1 MSFIS
6 SKHGSARNKQLRIQ
20 GWSKQ
25 RPRLCS
31 MSPKCLL
38 HHRLIPALKI
48 QERSSLQKQSCQ
60 DFVTE
65 HPCVF
70 ENELKLPPGLL
81 ILQSS
86 PQTKSYFLSLI
97 YKQFCYSPLSCLIS
111 TWTEALSDTGKL
123 LLCRGHWV
131 HQPSPDSSQ
140 GVTSSVPS
148 ACTLPCHL
156 LAVLSEV
163 NHLTPSSFSFSSK
176 SKNTITTSNNNNNKI
191 HINNHNVSI
200 ITTVIKEQQS
210 CPQIVGKKFSI

>member
-1 MSFIS
+1 MLDVTQMFASSQTYPS
-6 SKHGSARNKQLRIQ
+6 SKDTGKELTPEAVLSGFCH
-20 GWSKQ
+20 
-25 RPRLCS
+25 
-31 MSPKCLL
+31 
-38 HHRLIPALKI
+38 
-48 QERSSLQKQSCQ
+48 
-60 DFVTE
+60 E

-148 ACTLPCHL
+148 ARTLLCHL

-176 SKNTITTSNNNNNKI
+176 SKNTITTRS
-191 HINNHNVSI
+191 
-200 ITTVIKEQQS
+200 T
-210 CPQIVGKKFSI
+210 